1 MPSGWVLAGFSDEL
15 PGEVTD
21 VAIDGRP
28 VLLVRA
34 GGRLRA
40 FEGTCPHRGARLGR
54 GGVLAGK
61 GEGVVCPF
69 HGHRIRLG
77 RPPDAGAD
85 GLCVAEMPALEVG
98 ELVFVHSGPGTPD
111 CGFAEAM
118 VELKNT
124 HAFVHGFSMPL
135 PAPPALVVENAFD
148 TAHFGPVHGVPHAS
162 ALTVEPFDAAA
173 SRPFTARGRFRVGA
187 SPWDA
192 AAAGTPLDLPY
203 EARAYA
209 PGLILSALL
218 SDNPYRFLVGAVADG
233 NGGSVARVVLMLP
246 RPAGGGLPEMS
257 KVEYLLGAMESQL
270 AADREIWAH
279 LPATPPRRLQP
290 GEEAVAAF
298 QAFCGHFEE
307 AASAPGPETRR

>member
-15 PGEVTD
+15 PGEVAD

-54 GGVLAGK
+54 GGVLAG
-61 GEGVVCPF
+61 ERVVCPF

-77 RPPDAGAD
+77 RAPDAIAD
-85 GLCVAEMPALEVG
+85 DLYVAEMPALEVG
-98 ELVFVHSGPGTPD
+98 ELVFVHSAPRTPD
-111 CGFAEAM
+111 CGFAEAI

-148 TAHFGPVHGVPHAS
+148 TAHFGPVHGVPHTS
-162 ALTVEPFDAAA
+162 ALTVEPFDPAAGQ
-173 SRPFTARGRFRVGA
+173 PFTARGRFRVGA

-192 AAAGTPLDLPY
+192 EEAGTPLDLPY

-233 NGGSVARVVLMLP
+233 DGGSVARVVLMLP
-246 RPAGGGLPEMS
+246 RPAGGGLPEIS

-279 LPATPPRRLQP
+279 LPADPPRRLQP
-290 GEEAVAAF
+290 SEEAVAAF
-298 QAFCGHFEE
+298 LAFCGHFEE
-307 AASAPGPETRR
+307 AASAPETEAEP